1 MRLDHLLSREIIVYY
16 CANGTG
22 KHFPPGLWGFGGL
35 SGIGTIR
42 LFVGFV
48 CLTHWL
54 SKGLYSLGFFGLVV
68 CFLESGCECLCDALF
83 FVENLV
89 RGHPFFG

>member
-1 MRLDHLLSREIIVYY
+1 MKQG
-16 CANGTG
+16 NT
-22 KHFPPGLWGFGGL
+22 FPPGLWGFGGL

-42 LFVGFV
+42 LIVGFV

-54 SKGLYSLGFFGLVV
+54 WGFFFWGFGFFGLVV

>member
-1 MRLDHLLSREIIVYY
+1 MRKWNGKTLSPR
-16 CANGTG
+16 A
-22 KHFPPGLWGFGGL
+22 LGFWGL

-54 SKGLYSLGFFGLVV
+54 LKAFGFLGFFGLVV